1 MTLNRETFIG
11 RREILNFQFHE
22 TIRFEN
28 STLSDLK
35 IKSPSFARSH
45 RLVNFFPAFNLSLSL
60 SLSPS
65 RETGSEISRTVV

>member
-1 MTLNRETFIG
+1 MCFLRKNEKLLS
-11 RREILNFQFHE
+11 ILNFQFHE

-45 RLVNFFPAFNLSLSL
+45 RLVNFFPALNFSLSL
-60 SLSPS
+60 RLSPGKLGQKLA
-65 RETGSEISRTVV
+65 EP